1 MRKHILTLFIFT
13 LLSIVLFSSS
23 IYAQTNKVAIVID
36 DFGNNMKGT
45 EKMLSLPIPLTVAV
59 MPFLPSTKQ
68 DAIAAHKK
76 GHEVIIH
83 MPMEPI
89 KGKKEWLGPK
99 ALTTDLS
106 DEEITKRVE
115 EAIADVPHAIG
126 MNNHMGSKVT
136 ADERMMRIILSI
148 CKKHG
153 LFYLDS
159 KTNPNSLAK
168 ELGKELGIPVVENNL
183 FFDDVYTSSHVTR
196 QANVLLK
203 KLQSEPVVI
212 AIGHVG
218 PPGEITSSVIQ
229 SYIPKIR
236 EKADFI
242 FLSDL
247 VSPQPPVSDLQK

>member
-13 LLSIVLFSSS
+13 LLSVVLFSSS

-83 MPMEPI
+83 MPMEPV

-115 EAIADVPHAIG
+115 EAIADVPYAIG

-159 KTNPNSLAK
+159 KTNPNSVAK
-168 ELGKELGIPVVENNL
+168 KLGKELGIPVVENNL

-229 SYIPKIR
+229 SYVPKIR

-247 VSPQPPVSDLQK
+247 VSPQPPVSALQK